1 MKLAFFLTVDPP
13 KIAQHPESKSVATG
27 TSATLTIKAS
37 GDNLQL
43 KWRKGGKDLHES
55 SKYCGTKTYML
66 GIKDVKKSDKGS
78 YQCIVKNDVGEELSE
93 EADLV
98 VSKLVMKLILLIAR
112 VLLLC
117 K

>member
-1 MKLAFFLTVDPP
+1 M
-13 KIAQHPESKSVATG
+13 
-27 TSATLTIKAS
+27 
-37 GDNLQL
+37 
-43 KWRKGGKDLHES
+43 HES
-55 SKYCGTKTYML
+55 SKYHGTKTNTLY
-66 GIKDVKKSDKGS
+66 IKDVEKSDKGS
-78 YQCIVKNDVGEELSE
+78 YQCIVKNDVGELSE

>member
-1 MKLAFFLTVDPP
+1 M
-13 KIAQHPESKSVATG
+13 ATG
-27 TSATLTIKAS
+27 ASTTFTIKAS

-55 SKYCGTKTYML
+55 SKYRGTKTHTLY
-66 GIKDVKKSDKGS
+66 IKDVEKSDKGS
-78 YQCIVKNDVGEELSE
+78 YQCIVKNDVGELSE
-93 EADLV
+93 EASLA

-112 VLLLC
+112 VFLLC